1 MNRFLKKSYLKTLC
15 LSYILIL
22 LFALLIGVSLF
33 YSSLDRIEENAVQFS
48 RTSLLQVTDSIE
60 RLESDLQGMTK
71 GFYARTEYLSL
82 IYANEEL
89 TSYKLEKVADLQSEL
104 WRQVTYNSYVSGI
117 FLWFDGPQIAATTSG
132 FCRTEASFDGMLQRE
147 LGATLDEISTWDRSY
162 NGITL
167 HPLATDG
174 PFATQLLAVTYGTP
188 DSRGESPL
196 ILMKL
201 RIGAFKKLLLGD
213 EPASLTSTMFWV
225 VSKENGNIIAPTAV
239 QDLAASLGEEDLK
252 NDTVTRLTFEGQDL
266 ALMSLDRPDSG
277 FTVVSACEFN
287 SYAETQRQ
295 YTTVA
300 LVFLGVYIALGCAI
314 AVFLARQNYRPVQ
327 RLSHLIL
334 NQVSTQMDSN
344 EDSSRGGDLL
354 VLEASINALLRYTQD
369 YEHQKVLE
377 EKKQREDILL
387 SLLLG
392 ELGNEENFSQ
402 LCWKHGLHFPS
413 NRFAVAGVAVRDY
426 GDLFFD
432 KKASQG
438 KDAFDVALLA
448 VNSIVGE
455 LLGECGGAY
464 LCRHE
469 GRLWAILSPIPLRD
483 EEDFHQA
490 ALSACERSEAFLREQ
505 LGVKTCFY
513 VSRLSKSSQPADA
526 IRAAYQ
532 QAKWGLEQME
542 SYSIEKPVGDQ
553 KIVEAR
559 IRPAASLPPDDAG
572 AKRRQMFNA
581 VTAGDLAEGQR
592 IYLELRQMDLAFSD
606 GSFATVRAQSQ
617 VLIGYF
623 VSLLPESIAQKYGEE
638 IQQFVENVRLE
649 TKDDRLV
656 AKMHD
661 WMAFFFRIWKETE
674 AEKPKEGGSDVA
686 AEAARFIVDH
696 YTDPGLSVSY
706 VAERLSVSVSYLSR
720 VFKKKYDMSV
730 LDYIQRNRIDAAKV
744 LARESGN
751 TLESIAGMVGYSN
764 SLALIRAFK
773 HREGCTPTEYRKSLL
788 EGDPAKDSGAAKEKP

>member
-1 MNRFLKKSYLKTLC
+1 MNRFLKKNYLKTLC
-15 LSYILIL
+15 LSYVSIL
-22 LFALLIGVSLF
+22 LFALLIGVVLF
-33 YSSLDRIEENAVQFS
+33 HSSLERIEENAVQFN

-60 RLESDLQGMTK
+60 RLESDLLGMTR
-71 GFYARTEYLSL
+71 GICARTEYLSL
-82 IYANEEL
+82 IYADEDL
-89 TSYKLEKVADLQSEL
+89 TSYKLERVADLQSEL
-104 WRQVTYNSYVSGI
+104 WRQVAYSSYVSNI

-132 FCRTEASFDGMLQRE
+132 FCRTEASFDGMLRRE
-147 LGATLDEISTWDRSY
+147 LGVTLEEVSLWGEAY

-167 HPLATDG
+167 YPFGTNG
-174 PFATQLLAVTYGTP
+174 PFANQLLAITYGTP
-188 DSRGESPL
+188 DIRGERPL

-201 RIGAFKKLLLGD
+201 RIDTFQKLLLGD
-213 EPASLTSTMFWV
+213 ESDSLTGTMFWAI
-225 VSKENGNIIAPTAV
+225 SERNGQIIAPHAV
-239 QDLAASLGEEDLK
+239 QDLAAFLKEEDLQA
-252 NDTVTRLTFEGQDL
+252 DTVTRFTFEGREL
-266 ALMSLDRPDSG
+266 ALMSLDPPGDG
-277 FTVVSACEFN
+277 FTVVSACEF
-287 SYAETQRQ
+287 SAYAETQQQ
-295 YTTVA
+295 YTTIA
-300 LVFLGVYIALGCAI
+300 LIFLGVYLALGFVI
-314 AVFLARQNYRPVQ
+314 AAFLIRQNYRPIQ

-334 NQVSTQMDSN
+334 NQVSTRMDSH
-344 EDSSRGGDLL
+344 EDSSKGGDLL
-354 VLEASINALLRYTQD
+354 MLEASINTLLRYSQD

-377 EKKQREDILL
+377 EKKQREAVLL

-392 ELGNEENFSQ
+392 ELGDEENFSQ
-402 LCWKHGLHFPS
+402 ICWKHGLNFPS
-413 NRFAVAGVAVRDY
+413 NRFAVAGVAIRDY
-426 GDLFFD
+426 SDLFFD
-432 KKASQG
+432 KKASQE

-455 LLGECGGAY
+455 LLDECGGAY

-469 GRLWAILSPIPLRD
+469 GRLWAILSPIPLKE

-490 ALSACERSEAFLREQ
+490 ALSACEKSETFLREQ
-505 LGVKTCFY
+505 LGIRACFY
-513 VSRLSKSSQPADA
+513 ISRLSKTSQPADA

-542 SYSIEKPVGDQ
+542 SYSIEQPVGDQ
-553 KIVEAR
+553 KIVEAH

-572 AKRRQMFNA
+572 AKRRQMFKA

-592 IYLELRQMDLAFSD
+592 IYQELRQIDLAFSD

-623 VSLLPESIAQKYGEE
+623 VSLLPESVAQKYGED
-638 IQQFVENVRLE
+638 IQQFVESIRLE

-661 WMAFFFRIWKETE
+661 WMAFYFRIWKETE
-674 AEKPKEGGSDVA
+674 AEKPKEGGADVA

-720 VFKKKYDMSV
+720 MFKKKYDMSV
-730 LDYIQRNRIDAAKV
+730 LEYIQRNRIDAAKV
-744 LARESGN
+744 LIRESGN

-773 HREGCTPTEYRKSLL
+773 NREGCTPTEYRKGLL
-788 EGDPAKDSGAAKEKP
+788 KEE